1 MPRQEPEPESQPRTP
16 TIRVQSFRDP
26 QRYGYD
32 GLSVDFHPADGH
44 TSEEATKRMAAAVA
58 GDIHAA
64 QAWMD
69 RPNLELPHRTPRQAY
84 RDGDV
89 GRVIG
94 ILANVAGF

>member
-1 MPRQEPEPESQPRTP
+1 MSQLKPEPETQPRTP
-16 TIRVQSFRDP
+16 TIRVQYFRDP
-26 QRYGYD
+26 QRYEYD
-32 GLSVDFHPADGH
+32 GLPVYFDPADGH
-44 TSEEATKRMAAAVA
+44 TSEEAIERMAAAVA
-58 GDIHAA
+58 GDVHVA

>member
-1 MPRQEPEPESQPRTP
+1 MPRQEPESEAQPRAP

-26 QRYGYD
+26 QRCERD
-32 GLSVDFHPADGH
+32 GLPVYFDPADGH
-44 TSEEATKRMAAAVA
+44 TSEEAIERMAAAVA
-58 GDIHAA
+58 GDVHVA

-69 RPNLELPHRTPRQAY
+69 RPNLELHHRTPRQVY